1 MVLLRSVGTKF
12 GREDFVGVVP
22 NPENGST
29 KVLQKS
35 KYGILT
41 TEQVGFVGKD
51 MFCQRV
57 SAGGSGEMI

>member
-1 MVLLRSVGTKF
+1 MAFSIKVGNTTKC
-12 GREDFVGVVP
+12 D
-22 NPENGST
+22 T

-51 MFCQRV
+51 MFCWRV
-57 SAGGSGEMI
+57 NAGGSGEIV